1 MNVAHYVS
9 DETTGKT
16 RMLHA
21 SDIAA
26 AIAHTLPGVTY
37 LLMTVKSITVSAL
50 IQYSTLLVIA
60 VQLTYCT
67 FRITDLVSRW
77 LRRRRK

>member
-1 MNVAHYVS
+1 MNVAHSVN

-21 SDIAA
+21 HDIAT
-26 AIAHTLPGVTY
+26 AIAQTLPGVTY
-37 LLMTVKSITVSAL
+37 LLTTAKGITVPAL
-50 IQYSTLLVIA
+50 LRYSTVLVIA
-60 VQLTYCT
+60 VQL
-67 FRITDLVSRW
+67 ISDLVGRW

>member
-1 MNVAHYVS
+1 MNVAHSVS
-9 DETTGKT
+9 NETTGKT

-21 SDIAA
+21 PDIAA

-37 LLMTVKSITVSAL
+37 LLTTVKGITVSAL
-50 IQYSTLLVIA
+50 IQYGTLLVIA
-60 VQLTYCT
+60 VQLTYWT